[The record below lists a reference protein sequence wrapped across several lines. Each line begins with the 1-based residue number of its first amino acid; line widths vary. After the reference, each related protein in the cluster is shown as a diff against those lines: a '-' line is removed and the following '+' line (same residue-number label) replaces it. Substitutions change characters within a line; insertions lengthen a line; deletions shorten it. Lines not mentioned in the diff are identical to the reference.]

1 MGEEGGLPEVAPDGV
16 GDFEEEDAG
25 RVDEPQAADDGDV
38 LGEDVF
44 GVGAGVQEP
53 FTVSVKGRISG

>member
-16 GDFEEEDAG
+16 SHFEEEDAG
-25 RVDEPQAADDGDV
+25 RVDETQAADDGDV

-44 GVGAGVQEP
+44 GVGAGVQET
-53 FTVSVKGRISG
+53 FTVSVKGRISR